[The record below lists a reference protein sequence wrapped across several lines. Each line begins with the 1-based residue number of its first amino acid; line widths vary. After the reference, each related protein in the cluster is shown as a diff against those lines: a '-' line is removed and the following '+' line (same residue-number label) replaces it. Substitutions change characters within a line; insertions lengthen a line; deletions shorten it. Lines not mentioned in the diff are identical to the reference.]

1 MKILL
6 LIPSFIIFLFT
17 LHKLIKD
24 DHVFLRRNVKVEQ
37 VFDIAFVVILI
48 DIVLGQLKYIPE
60 SLYLNNVISVAV
72 VILYLFGKYKK
83 LPLGRLYDFFTLSF
97 LNTLPFIFFVNS
109 FFSNKNQKIYFIS
122 GTIFYI
128 FVSLFFLRSLFRK
141 LTNRSLK
148 EGNITIYF
156 LIIYSTFTLIY
167 SILISLATHVEFVT
181 TENLYILLQF
191 FFSLIFIIKQK
202 FLTH

>member
-37 VFDIAFVVILI
+37 VFDIAFFVILI